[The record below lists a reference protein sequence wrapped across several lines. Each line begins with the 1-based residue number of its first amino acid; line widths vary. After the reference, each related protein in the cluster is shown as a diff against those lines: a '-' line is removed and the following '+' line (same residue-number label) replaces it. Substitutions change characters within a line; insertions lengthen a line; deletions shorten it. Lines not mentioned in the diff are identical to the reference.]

1 MCTAARPDRL
11 GLPCPLLPRGP
22 DLQADRTH
30 FDAIGMEKMSK
41 PDDEKKYWLEE
52 PENITKIFYGVIG
65 LCALVA
71 LPKILTL
78 LDILLYKQGRF
89 ELADFFVFYTFF
101 GVAGYVAMI
110 LLAKKLRNFLM
121 RDEDYYD

>member
-1 MCTAARPDRL
+1 
-11 GLPCPLLPRGP
+11 
-22 DLQADRTH
+22 
-30 FDAIGMEKMSK
+30 MSN

-52 PENITKIFYGVIG
+52 PGNFNKIFYGVIG
-65 LCALVA
+65 LCVLVA

-89 ELADFFVFYTFF
+89 VLADFFVFYTFF
-101 GVAGYVAMI
+101 GVVGYVVMI
-110 LLAKKLRNFLM
+110 LLAKKLRAFLM